1 MSRPQD
7 LQALYAAA
15 TMVGLT
21 EALVLKRRANEQAK
35 QPKVGGSEHL
45 PGRGGQGV
53 HREVESEGHEE
64 KYRAAI
70 EGEIP

>member
-7 LQALYAAA
+7 LQAFYASAA
-15 TMVGLT
+15 MVRLT
-21 EALVLKRRANEQAK
+21 EALVRKRRANEQAK
-35 QPKVGGSEHL
+35 KPKVAGSEH
-45 PGRGGQGV
+45 PTDRGGQGV
-53 HREVESEGHEE
+53 HREVGSEGHEE